1 MPPNELSNVIQELV
15 KHGYN
20 AEPKVVQFINNT
32 PDPHSTIQFLIS
44 NTPEG
49 TFTLTMSH
57 ISNIYDKPTLT
68 PHSPPSISILND
80 MTGNSTGSGTYD
92 DFVSIFQDRLSKLSA
107 ILSNRIKPHPLNSLG
122 KNSGEIGVVGMVSD
136 IQKTNSNHILL
147 ELEDTTGTFSILV
160 NNNSEIF
167 HLADEILLDE
177 VIGVKGKLSPDSEI
191 LFAEIIYFPDV
202 PPNFRP
208 PRADRSVQAALL
220 SDIHVGSKH
229 FTSEIW
235 SDFTHWLKTPEAE
248 LIEYL
253 LIAGDLVEGVGVY
266 PGQDTDLAIIN
277 IYKQYEAFTECL
289 KEIPGDIS
297 IIMIP
302 GNHDAV
308 RLAEPQPGFDSE
320 IRNLLS
326 SSNTHLTS
334 NPSTVVVEKV
344 PILMY
349 HGVSLDEII
358 AETSST
364 QVSYEAPQNAMIQL
378 LKKRHLAPQFGSR
391 TRISPEEKDYL
402 VIDQVPSVFHS
413 GHVHKFGCG
422 KYRNVLVVN
431 SGCWQS
437 QTDFQKRANITPDV
451 GYAPILDLDTLD
463 LTIRKFS

>member
-1 MPPNELSNVIQELV
+1 MPPNELSKIAQKLV

-20 AEPKVVQFINNT
+20 AEPEVVQFINTT
-32 PDPHSTIQFLIS
+32 PDPTSTIKFLIS
-44 NTPEG
+44 HIPKG
-49 TFTLTMSH
+49 IFTLEMSH
-57 ISNIYDKPTLT
+57 ISDIYGNS
-68 PHSPPSISILND
+68 SPPSPSPSISISND

-92 DFVSIFQDRLSKLSA
+92 DFVSIFQDRLSKLSS
-107 ILSNRIKPHPLNSLG
+107 ILSNRINPYPLDSIK
-122 KNSGEIGVVGMVSD
+122 KNSGEVRVVGMVSD
-136 IQKTNSNHILL
+136 IQKTNSNHVIL
-147 ELEDTTGTFSILV
+147 ELEDITGTFSILV
-160 NNNSEIF
+160 HNNSEIF
-167 HLADEILLDE
+167 HLTDEILLDE
-177 VIGVKGKLSPDSEI
+177 VIGVKGKLSSDSEI
-191 LFAEIIYFPDV
+191 LFAEMIYFPDV
-202 PPNFRP
+202 PSNFRP
-208 PRADRSVQAALL
+208 PHANRPVQAVLL

-235 SDFTHWLKTPEAE
+235 SDFTNWLKTPEAE

-266 PGQDTDLAIIN
+266 PGQDIDLAIIN
-277 IYKQYEAFTECL
+277 IYEQYEAFIECL
-289 KEIPGDIS
+289 KDIPGDIS

-308 RLAEPQPGFDSE
+308 RLAEPQPAFDSE

-334 NPSTVVVEKV
+334 NPSTVVVEGV

-358 AETSST
+358 AETPST

-391 TRISPEEKDYL
+391 TRISPEQKDYL
-402 VIDQVPSVFHS
+402 VIDQIPSIFHS
-413 GHVHKFGCG
+413 GHVHKFGYG
-422 KYRNVLVVN
+422 KYHNVLAIN

-451 GYAPILDLDTLD
+451 GYAPILDLDTLN